1 MSKGGSQTAT
11 TSIDPDLKKA
21 FLSNLEQAQGVAG
34 ALPVQQFA
42 GFNPMYQA
50 GEQQLINTGLAGPG
64 IASVDEAAA
73 RTSMEGTYQPGMVG
87 GYSGGPASLASTTGY
102 QAANFGGASAGP
114 AAYARAQG
122 YGATDV
128 NAAQANLGMGG
139 AGSIG
144 SYMNPYSQQVSQNAL
159 ADLETSRQN
168 AIRQTAQQAGA
179 ARAFGGSRQGVAE
192 AQTNLGY
199 GTQAGKLSTQLNEN
213 AFNQAMAAQQQD
225 LARQQQASMQNA
237 AQRSAASQF
246 GAGAMNQAELA
257 NAMQRNQ
264 MAQFN
269 AGNLQ
274 QAGLSNM
281 AAQNA
286 ASQFG
291 AGALN
296 QASLS
301 NAASRNQMAQFNA
314 NLGQN
319 AALANQ
325 SAGLSGAQLRLGAA
339 NQLGS
344 LGGQQQGLRM
354 SGANAAMQ
362 AGAARQQLLQQQ
374 MDAQRNIGL
383 QKLGV
388 SQSALGQG
396 LPNLG
401 QTTTTPYSRNVGAG
415 ALGGAL
421 AGAQLGSAFP
431 GVGTGIG
438 GILGGLLGL
447 F

>member
-1 MSKGGSQTAT
+1 MSKGGSTTGT

-21 FLSNLEQAQGVAG
+21 FLANLEQAQGVAG
-34 ALPVQQFA
+34 ALPVQEFA
-42 GFNPMYQA
+42 GFNPMYEA
-50 GEQQLINTGLAGPG
+50 GEKQLVNTALAGPG
-64 IASVDEAAA
+64 LGTVDEAAY
-73 RTSMEGTYQPGMVG
+73 RTGVEGTYQPAM
-87 GYSGGPASLASTTGY
+87 
-102 QAANFGGASAGP
+102 
-114 AAYARAQG
+114 
-122 YGATDV
+122 V

-246 GAGAMNQAELA
+246 GAGAMNQA
-257 NAMQRNQ
+257 
-264 MAQFN
+264 
-269 AGNLQ
+269 
-274 QAGLSNM
+274 
-281 AAQNA
+281 
-286 ASQFG
+286 
-291 AGALN
+291 
-296 QASLS
+296 SLS

-325 SAGLSGAQLRLGAA
+325 GAGLSGAQLRLSAA
-339 NQLGS
+339 NQLGN

-374 MDAQRNIGL
+374 MDAQRNIGM
-383 QKLGV
+383 QKLGI

>member
-21 FLSNLEQAQGVAG
+21 FLANLEQAQGVAG

-64 IASVDEAAA
+64 IASVDEAAY
-73 RTSMEGTYQPGMVG
+73 RTGVEGTYQPAMVG
-87 GYSGGPASLASTTGY
+87 GFSGGPASQAGAGGY
-102 QAANFGGASAGP
+102 QAASFGGASAGP

-128 NAAQANLGMGG
+128 NAAQANLGMSG

-144 SYMNPYSQQVSQNAL
+144 SYMNPYTQQVSQNAL
-159 ADLETSRQN
+159 ADLETARQN

-192 AQTNLGY
+192 AQTNLGF
-199 GTQAGKLSTQLNEN
+199 GTQAGKLSTQLNEQ

-246 GAGAMNQAELA
+246 GAGAMNQASLA
-257 NAMQRNQ
+257 NAMQ
-264 MAQFN
+264 
-269 AGNLQ
+269 
-274 QAGLSNM
+274 
-281 AAQNA
+281 
-286 ASQFG
+286 
-291 AGALN
+291 
-296 QASLS
+296 
-301 NAASRNQMAQFNA
+301 RNQMAQFNA

-325 SAGLSGAQLRLGAA
+325 GAGLSGAQLRLSAA
-339 NQLGS
+339 NQLGN
-344 LGGQQQGLRM
+344 LGAQQQGLRM
-354 SGANAAMQ
+354 SGATAAMQ

-374 MDAQRNIGL
+374 LDAQRNIGL
-383 QKLGV
+383 QKLQIA
-388 SQSALGQG
+388 QSALGQG

-415 ALGGAL
+415 ALGGAA
-421 AGAQLGSAFP
+421 AGYQLGGPWGAA
-431 GVGTGIG
+431 
-438 GILGGLLGL
+438 LGGLLGL

>member
-1 MSKGGSQTAT
+1 
-11 TSIDPDLKKA
+11 
-21 FLSNLEQAQGVAG
+21 
-34 ALPVQQFA
+34 
-42 GFNPMYQA
+42 
-50 GEQQLINTGLAGPG
+50 
-64 IASVDEAAA
+64 
-73 RTSMEGTYQPGMVG
+73 
-87 GYSGGPASLASTTGY
+87 
-102 QAANFGGASAGP
+102 
-114 AAYARAQG
+114 
-122 YGATDV
+122 
-128 NAAQANLGMGG
+128 
-139 AGSIG
+139 
-144 SYMNPYSQQVSQNAL
+144 
-159 ADLETSRQN
+159 LETARQN

-192 AQTNLGY
+192 AQTNLGF
-199 GTQAGKLSTQLNEN
+199 GTQAGRLSTQLNEN

-237 AQRSAASQF
+237 AQRS
-246 GAGAMNQAELA
+246 
-257 NAMQRNQ
+257 
-264 MAQFN
+264 
-269 AGNLQ
+269 
-274 QAGLSNM
+274 
-281 AAQNA
+281 A

-383 QKLGV
+383 QKLGI

-396 LPNLG
+396 IPNMG

-415 ALGGAL
+415 ALGGAA
-421 AGAQLGSAFP
+421 AGFQMGGPLGAA
-431 GVGTGIG
+431 
-438 GILGGLLGL
+438 LGGLLGL

>member
-1 MSKGGSQTAT
+1 
-11 TSIDPDLKKA
+11 
-21 FLSNLEQAQGVAG
+21 
-34 ALPVQQFA
+34 
-42 GFNPMYQA
+42 
-50 GEQQLINTGLAGPG
+50 
-64 IASVDEAAA
+64 
-73 RTSMEGTYQPGMVG
+73 
-87 GYSGGPASLASTTGY
+87 
-102 QAANFGGASAGP
+102 
-114 AAYARAQG
+114 
-122 YGATDV
+122 V

-139 AGSIG
+139 GQGIPAGLDQNAINADPQGYANWLKGAQAQESKYPGSTSLSGAGSRDI
-144 SYMNPYSQQVSQNAL
+144 SAYMNPYTKQVSQNAL
-159 ADLETSRQN
+159 ADLETARQN

-199 GTQAGKLSTQLNEN
+199 GTQAGKLSTQLNEQ

-246 GAGAMNQAELA
+246 GAGAMNQA
-257 NAMQRNQ
+257 
-264 MAQFN
+264 
-269 AGNLQ
+269 
-274 QAGLSNM
+274 
-281 AAQNA
+281 
-286 ASQFG
+286 
-291 AGALN
+291 
-296 QASLS
+296 SLS
-301 NAASRNQMAQFNA
+301 NAAQRNQMAQFNA

-325 SAGLSGAQLRLGAA
+325 GAGLSGAQLRLSAA
-339 NQLGS
+339 NQLGN

-383 QKLGV
+383 QKLGI

-396 LPNLG
+396 IPNMG

-415 ALGGAL
+415 ALGGAA
-421 AGAQLGSAFP
+421 AGFQMGGPLGAA
-431 GVGTGIG
+431 
-438 GILGGLLGL
+438 LGGLLGL

>member
-21 FLSNLEQAQGVAG
+21 FLANLEQAQGVAG

-64 IASVDEAAA
+64 IASVDEAAY
-73 RTSMEGTYQPGMVG
+73 RTGVEGTYQPAMVG
-87 GYSGGPASLASTTGY
+87 GFSGGPASQAGAGGY
-102 QAANFGGASAGP
+102 QAASFGGASAGP

-128 NAAQANLGMGG
+128 NAAQANLGMSG

-144 SYMNPYSQQVSQNAL
+144 SYMNPYTQQVSQNAL
-159 ADLETSRQN
+159 ADLETARQN

-192 AQTNLGY
+192 AQTNLGF
-199 GTQAGKLSTQLNEN
+199 GTQAGKLSTQLNEQ

-291 AGALN
+291 AGAMN
-296 QASLS
+296 QAELA

-325 SAGLSGAQLRLGAA
+325 GAGLSGAQLRLSAA
-339 NQLGS
+339 NQLGN
-344 LGGQQQGLRM
+344 LGAQQQGLRM
-354 SGANAAMQ
+354 SGATAAMQ

-383 QKLGV
+383 QKLQV
-388 SQSALGQG
+388 AQSALGQG
-396 LPNLG
+396 IPNLG

-415 ALGGAL
+415 ALGGAA
-421 AGAQLGSAFP
+421 AGYQLGGPWGAA
-431 GVGTGIG
+431 
-438 GILGGLLGL
+438 LGGLLGL